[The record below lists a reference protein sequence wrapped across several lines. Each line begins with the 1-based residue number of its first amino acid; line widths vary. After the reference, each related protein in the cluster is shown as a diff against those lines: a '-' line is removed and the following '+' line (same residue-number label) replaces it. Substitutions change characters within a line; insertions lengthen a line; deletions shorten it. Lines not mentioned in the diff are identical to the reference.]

1 MELKDNWKIF
11 SWSGGSLKFSQ
22 IYGRVHISI
31 CVNEWL
37 YVKWM
42 VKEKYYMELKVEIL
56 IFWEIIDTI
65 VVNEYA
71 TRE

>member
-1 MELKDNWKIF
+1 
-11 SWSGGSLKFSQ
+11 
-22 IYGRVHISI
+22 
-31 CVNEWL
+31 
-37 YVKWM
+37 M